1 MNTRTPRSAV
11 GKAILG
17 CVRQH
22 IARRAKTRTTL
33 RGETARP
40 TRQPLLDKP
49 DNESES
55 SNLPDKLSVGRSIT
69 ISEFGEP
76 ITERYITSCLPWA
89 LAKGCCETPNFG
101 NWWFEPVF
109 SRRMVPEGVGFG
121 VAGVTAGP
129 ATRQDGD
136 HSRWPNSP
144 PAGWTRIDRSQCTA
158 EDQRLPRSSA
168 RRRLHASG
176 NRNGERVGCRFCVWG
191 EP

>member
-1 MNTRTPRSAV
+1 MPWTICFREP
-11 GKAILG
+11 
-17 CVRQH
+17 
-22 IARRAKTRTTL
+22 
-33 RGETARP
+33 P
-40 TRQPLLDKP
+40 T
-49 DNESES
+49 S
-55 SNLPDKLSVGRSIT
+55 GRSWVRFYPPSGVKLRP
-69 ISEFGEP
+69 SER
-76 ITERYITSCLPWA
+76 RYKPYIVVLLVRYR

-129 ATRQDGD
+129 ATRQGGD

-144 PAGWTRIDRSQCTA
+144 PAWWTRIDRSQCTA